1 MTLRCD
7 LCRAPLGLPS
17 YSRLR
22 LGRHWI
28 LCLACWEQ
36 TREGL
41 TVGDLRRANDS
52 TTTTTG
58 E

>member
-1 MTLRCD
+1 MSLRCD

-17 YSRLR
+17 RSRLR

-28 LCLACWEQ
+28 PCLACWER

-41 TVGDLRRANDS
+41 TVGELWAALRGDR
-52 TTTTTG
+52 
-58 E
+58 